1 MVMEKIMMPTILDG
15 VLRWLSANQRFLDP
29 VAPGASAAPR
39 ASGDERFFS
48 STAWIAEPDSQNLR
62 AFVSLTQLCMLA
74 VRGGLVDIRIREWV
88 RFCAAWLSNRGF
100 QEMSGRDPW
109 LLAYYLRAYVAL
121 ERCGSAVASQR
132 SLIQSL
138 LFSGYLTAVERPIH
152 QDLELLCWLRMGR
165 FEHHMPS
172 LSNLCRQ
179 SWLARPRSLK
189 TLLVDPNTISTT
201 LLALTG
207 LGEWDLPV
215 RRAGQEEEVRRE
227 LGYHLGIAL
236 VERRWGVVAHLVMA
250 CKCLRKPPPEIFG
263 EACRQLAAVQQTA
276 GFLPGN
282 QWIESQA
289 AACAEGARAE
299 YEFTH
304 NWQSTLA
311 LGFAS
316 C

>member
-1 MVMEKIMMPTILDG
+1 MEKVMMPTALDG
-15 VLRWLSANQRFLDP
+15 VLRWLSRNQRFLDP
-29 VAPGASAAPR
+29 LAPDASAAPG

-48 STAWIAEPDSQNLR
+48 STSWIAEPDSQNLR

-74 VRGGLVDIRIREWV
+74 VRGGVVDIRIREWV
-88 RFCAAWLSNRGF
+88 RFCAEWLANRGF

-121 ERCGSAVASQR
+121 ERCGCAVASQR

-138 LFSGYLTAVERPIH
+138 LFSGYLAAVERPIH

-165 FEHHMPS
+165 FEHRMPS
-172 LSNLCRQ
+172 LSSLCRQ
-179 SWLARPRSLK
+179 SWLARHRSLK
-189 TLLVDPNTISTT
+189 TLLVDPSTISTT

-207 LGEWDLPV
+207 FGEWDLPV
-215 RRAGQEEEVRRE
+215 RRAGQEEEIRRE

-236 VERRWGVVAHLVMA
+236 VERRWGVVAHLVTA
-250 CKCLRKPPPEIFG
+250 CKCLRKAPPEIFG
-263 EACRQLAAVQQTA
+263 EACRTLAAVQQTA
-276 GFLPGN
+276 GSIPGN
-282 QWIESQA
+282 QWIESRA
-289 AACAEGARAE
+289 VACAEGARAE